1 MIGVNTMKTEFQRV
15 KEEVAAAVQRV
26 HDADA
31 LQAQQEDDC
40 RRRYEEAQNAMS
52 AALAA
57 GDREGYRTAGMTAEA
72 ARLDLEFFEKSK
84 VDQLPEASEEDDH
97 RIRAALMAE
106 AEHIRID
113 QLTQLKDLLTKAAAI
128 CEDTKKQLDGI
139 DAVSNRWGMI
149 VMKNPNPRKC
159 YSNDIRMALGQFANA
174 INGQLQRFTYMKGV

>member
-1 MIGVNTMKTEFQRV
+1 MKNEFQRV
-15 KEEVAAAVQRV
+15 KEEVAVAVQRV

-40 RRRYEEAQNAMS
+40 RKRYEEAQNAMS

-84 VDQLPEASEEDDH
+84 ERDQLPEASEDDDR

-106 AEHIRID
+106 AELIRIE
-113 QLTQLKDLLTKAAAI
+113 QLKQLKDLLTKAAAV
-128 CEDTKKQLDGI
+128 CEDAKKQLDGI
-139 DAVSNRWGMI
+139 DAVSNSWGMI
-149 VMKNPNPRKC
+149 VMRNPNPGKC
-159 YSNDIRMALGQFANA
+159 YPDTIRITLGQFANA
-174 INGQLQRFTYMKGV
+174 INGQLHRFTYMKGV